1 MWHTFLQC
9 PLWGWPDIDIYSSF
23 PIDRLHQDH
32 NGVTQRLQESLQDLL
47 ANRPS
52 RVGTP
57 AAVLQSINDR
67 LTAMSSCHLARIP
80 EHGLASIK
88 LDAEDRK
95 GIMMFLGI
103 AMYGLVDD
111 AVAELYAG
119 M

>member
-1 MWHTFLQC
+1 
-9 PLWGWPDIDIYSSF
+9 
-23 PIDRLHQDH
+23 
-32 NGVTQRLQESLQDLL
+32 
-47 ANRPS
+47 
-52 RVGTP
+52 
-57 AAVLQSINDR
+57 
-67 LTAMSSCHLARIP
+67 MSSCHLARIP